1 MPYGIS
7 DSQAGCSGWAT
18 VKKNSDGSYDT
29 LGCHST
35 KQDAIDQM
43 VAVSIAEGIDP
54 LGEVNSREARAENEI
69 IVVDIDDTLL
79 RDGTE
84 PMQEVIDAVN
94 AAEYP
99 VFILTGRRPIDRD
112 KTVEQLQ
119 NAGVNYERL
128 IMNSGEIDVDSVAAY
143 KADAITQLMS
153 EGYTVDAFIDNQPE
167 NLTAVGELNVPVFT
181 PEDFVIYMAEESVD
195 EEVEG
200 EEMEEENGNVAMR
213 RDVYDGGSMETKTVH
228 WVSDQIDERRS
239 VAYTTLE
246 LRAEGDSNVLHGYAA
261 LFDSPS
267 EPMPFVEYVRSGA
280 FTKTLNDGA
289 DVRLLI
295 DHEGVPLARTKSGTL
310 MLEEDERG
318 LRVEASLD
326 PMNPD
331 AQRVLSALRR
341 GDLSQMSFAF
351 RTIKDSWNSD
361 RSVRELKE
369 VQLFDVSVVTYPAYE
384 DTVVSVRSKQTAT
397 VEASGYLAARKRQI
411 QIAKQR

>member
-7 DSQAGCSGWAT
+7 NSQSGCSGWAT

-43 VAVSIAEGIDP
+43 VAVSIAEGLDP

-79 RDGTE
+79 RNGDQPIQG
-84 PMQEVIDAVN
+84 VIDAVN
-94 AAEYP
+94 ATEYP
-99 VFILTGRRPIDRD
+99 VFILTGRSPADRD
-112 KTVEQLQ
+112 KTVQQLQ

-143 KADAITQLMS
+143 KADAIAQLMS
-153 EGYTVDAFIDNQPE
+153 EGYTVDAFVDNQPE
-167 NLTAVGELNVPVFT
+167 NLTAVGELNVPVFM
-181 PEDFVIYMAEESVD
+181 PEDFVTYMN
-195 EEVEG
+195 EEVMG
-200 EEMEEENGNVAMR
+200 QDVEEENGNVAMR
-213 RDVYDGGSMETKTVH
+213 SDVYDGDSMETKTVH

-310 MLEEDERG
+310 MLEEDSRG

>member
-7 DSQAGCSGWAT
+7 NSQPDCSNWAT

-29 LGCHST
+29 LGCHAS

-43 VAVSIAEGIDP
+43 VAVSLAEGMDP

-79 RDGTE
+79 RDGSE
-84 PMQEVIDAVN
+84 PMQDVIDAVN
-94 AAEYP
+94 SVDYP
-99 VFILTGRRPIDRD
+99 VFILTGRVPADRD
-112 KTVEQLQ
+112 ETVKQLQ
-119 NAGVNYERL
+119 DAGVGYERL
-128 IMNSGEIDVDSVAAY
+128 IMNSGEIDVESVAAY
-143 KADAITQLMS
+143 KQDAIKQLIS

-181 PEDFVIYMAEESVD
+181 PEDFVIYVNEEEAPETDV
-195 EEVEG
+195 
-200 EEMEEENGNVAMR
+200 EEENGSVATR
-213 RDVYDGGSMETKTVH
+213 TAVYAGGNMSEAVKTVH

-246 LRAEGDSNVLHGYAA
+246 LRAEGDSNTLQGYAA

-310 MLEEDERG
+310 MLEEDDRG
-318 LRVEASLD
+318 LRVEATLD

-361 RSVRELKE
+361 RTVRELRE

-384 DTVVSVRSKQTAT
+384 DTVVSVRSRQTAT
-397 VEASGYLAARKRQI
+397 VEPSGYLSARQRQI
-411 QIAKQR
+411 QIARQR

>member
-1 MPYGIS
+1 M
-7 DSQAGCSGWAT
+7 
-18 VKKNSDGSYDT
+18 KKNSDGSYDT

-43 VAVSIAEGIDP
+43 VAVSLAEGLDP

-79 RDGTE
+79 RNGDQ
-84 PMQEVIDAVN
+84 PIQDVIDAVN

-99 VFILTGRRPIDRD
+99 VFILTGRPPADRD
-112 KTVEQLQ
+112 KTVQQLQ
-119 NAGVNYERL
+119 DAGVNYERL

-153 EGYTVDAFIDNQPE
+153 EGYTVDAFVDNQPE
-167 NLTAVGELNVPVFT
+167 NLTAVGELNVPVFM
-181 PEDFVIYMAEESVD
+181 PEDFVTYMN
-195 EEVEG
+195 EEVMG
-200 EEMEEENGNVAMR
+200 QDVEEENGNVTMR
-213 RDVYDGGSMETKTVH
+213 SNVYDGDSMETKTVH

-310 MLEEDERG
+310 MLEEDSRG

-384 DTVVSVRSKQTAT
+384 DTVVSVRSRQTAT